1 MIINYFGCFV
11 SYCSRKNNFFL
22 FYSFLSIYNP
32 EGCNNN
38 DGEMQLKESKWR
50 CRIDSGVYLKAI
62 FLVVLIAIFTATLL
76 VLFVKTTKEPAG
88 EIYRETGTSY
98 LYIPIIHIIRLS

>member
-1 MIINYFGCFV
+1 MLKGKVSIISKPIHDNQFHIV
-11 SYCSRKNNFFL
+11 SLACDQVRIIFLL
-22 FYSFLSIYNP
+22 FYSFLNIYNP

-88 EIYRETGTSY
+88 EIYRETGM
-98 LYIPIIHIIRLS
+98 

>member
-1 MIINYFGCFV
+1 MLKGKVSIISKPIHDNQFHIFT
-11 SYCSRKNNFFL
+11 SSCSSKNNFLL
-22 FYSFLSIYNP
+22 FYSFLNIYNP

-62 FLVVLIAIFTATLL
+62 FLVVLMAIFTGTLL

-88 EIYRETGTSY
+88 EIYRETGM
-98 LYIPIIHIIRLS
+98 

>member
-1 MIINYFGCFV
+1 MLKGKVSIISKPIHDNKFFGCFTR
-11 SYCSRKNNFFL
+11 SCSNKNNFLL
-22 FYSFLSIYNP
+22 FYSFLNIYNP

-88 EIYRETGTSY
+88 EIYRETGT
-98 LYIPIIHIIRLS
+98 